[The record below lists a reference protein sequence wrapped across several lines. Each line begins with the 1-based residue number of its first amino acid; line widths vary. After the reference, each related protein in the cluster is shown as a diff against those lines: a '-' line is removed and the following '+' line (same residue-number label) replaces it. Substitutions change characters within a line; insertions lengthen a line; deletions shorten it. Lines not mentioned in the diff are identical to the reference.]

1 MDPMLAFQQLL
12 DYQPERKRQSL
23 SVDTAHIN
31 FTHDGSYG
39 AKDLTSRTFQ
49 TPGLLTYIVANGM
62 AGDTILD
69 TFKVVEPAAPDFD
82 LERALKLP
90 SSEWFLREVRINDN
104 DEIELIFMRT
114 DGRRITREGVKD
126 SDLQTVKISDD
137 CDTLFA
143 IFNAAD
149 SRAWILSQ
157 TWTRTDGRM
166 LLRIWELEDGVKK
179 CLCEKEGIGDDDG
192 VFGTTEQDW
201 LLTYYDPPALL
212 S

>member
-12 DYQPERKRQSL
+12 DYQPEKGRQSL

-31 FTHDGSYG
+31 FTHDGSYN

-62 AGDTILD
+62 AGDTVLD

-90 SSEWFLREVRINDN
+90 SSEWFLREVCITDD

-114 DGRRITREGVKD
+114 DSHRITREGVQD
-126 SDLQTVKISDD
+126 SDLQTVKIANE

-157 TWTRTDGRM
+157 NWTRTDGRM
-166 LLRIWELEDGVKK
+166 LLRIWELEDGMKK
-179 CLCEKEGIGDDDG
+179 CLCEKEGTVDGDDL
-192 VFGTTEQDW
+192 FGADQDW
-201 LLTYYDPPALL
+201 LITYYGPPTMF
-212 S
+212 